1 MHNKTLAPQRRS
13 ALRNHSRKA
22 EVMRNKILC
31 HSGVPAPAASRPQR
45 TRHQQ
50 LKSTRQF
57 LHLRLFQGQI
67 FVWR

>member
-31 HSGVPAPAASRPQR
+31 HSGVPAAKDPTSADEKHKAVFAPAA
-45 TRHQQ
+45 
-50 LKSTRQF
+50 
-57 LHLRLFQGQI
+57 FQGQI
-67 FVWR
+67 SVWR